1 MYKYMIAAAL
11 MTYTAAYA
19 STKAMVSQDVEV
31 APVQVPWDII
41 GTYETVLSNRT
52 IKFLPPAGGCIATS
66 DLVSKD
72 DFLLQLH
79 NCHQKRKGWLKI

>member
-1 MYKYMIAAAL
+1 MIAAAL

-19 STKAMVSQDVEV
+19 STKVMVSQDVEV

-52 IKFLPPAGGCIATS
+52 IKFLPPAGGCIVTT

-79 NCHQKRKGWLKI
+79 NCRQKRKGWLKI